1 MINASHLTF
10 RFGDKTV
17 FDDYSESLPDEG
29 IVLLS
34 GESGIGKTTFLRLLL
49 GTLRPENG
57 SITGMEGRKVSVAF
71 QEPRLLGWKT
81 VLENVASVST
91 KTIAMDLLS
100 RLSMDSEYNT
110 KCNDLSGGQKQ
121 RVSIARAFAFGNDI
135 VLLDEP
141 FSGLDDLNRKRVQ
154 DLILTARL
162 AIIASHNDFDES
174 SFQIAKRIEL
184 SNPSY

>member
-1 MINASHLTF
+1 M
-10 RFGDKTV
+10 
-17 FDDYSESLPDEG
+17 
-29 IVLLS
+29 
-34 GESGIGKTTFLRLLL
+34 
-49 GTLRPENG
+49 
-57 SITGMEGRKVSVAF
+57 
-71 QEPRLLGWKT
+71 
-81 VLENVASVST
+81 
-91 KTIAMDLLS
+91 
-100 RLSMDSEYNT
+100 
-110 KCNDLSGGQKQ
+110 
-121 RVSIARAFAFGNDI
+121 SIARAFAFGNDI